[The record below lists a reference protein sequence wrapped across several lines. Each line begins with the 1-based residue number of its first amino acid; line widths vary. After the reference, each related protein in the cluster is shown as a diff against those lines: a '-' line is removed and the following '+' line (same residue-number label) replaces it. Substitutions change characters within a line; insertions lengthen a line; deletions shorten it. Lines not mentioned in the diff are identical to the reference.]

1 MSKFLSLL
9 FFVGLTAILIIGSLV
24 YYLNEAKSIREDR
37 FKELQAISELKISQI
52 IQWQKE
58 RYSEAGFFSKNKL
71 VIDATEK
78 LLGKPGRDTA
88 LVSFF
93 KPITSF
99 DRYENIFITDTIGKV
114 IFSMNDQNV
123 IDEVMQNHVLQAK
136 KQSGIYFSGFYFC
149 TTHQK
154 IHDDYVAPV
163 KLNEKVL
170 GFLVLRN
177 DPERYLY
184 PLIQKWP
191 LPSRTSE
198 TILVVREGDS
208 VVFVND
214 VRFIGNAALK
224 YKEPVK
230 NNEIAAIAAVTGKI
244 GLYEGVDYKGSKV
257 LAFLSPIEG
266 TPWFMVAKID
276 KTEVLAEL
284 KFRAIVLIAAV
295 SGILIIATLGLILI
309 YRSKE
314 TRLFK
319 ELYKTE
325 LAEKEAIQKL
335 NESQEEINLLNTR
348 LEKLIEI
355 IKDLTL
361 AQTIEQSQ
369 QIIAA
374 SARDLMHSDGA
385 SFVFHE
391 NGGCYYAEENAMA
404 PLWKGKWF
412 PINDCIYGYS
422 MIQKV
427 PVIVPDIF
435 NDSRIPTGHYSD
447 TFVRSLMVV
456 PVNSIAPLGAIGCYW
471 KENYIPSEIEVRLM
485 QTLAD
490 AASRTIDN
498 ILLYKNLEDRVKQ
511 RTIQLEEVNKELE
524 TFTYSVSHD
533 LKAPLRGIDGYSKLL
548 MDISES
554 WIQEEPKQYLK
565 SIRSSAKLMNE
576 LIEDLLEYSRVER
589 SKIVNQTIRIKKLV
603 NSLLAV
609 YQSSLTTN
617 YTFSVNFSD
626 KEIVADLRGLTIILR
641 NFIENAIKFSGT
653 KPNPE
658 VNIDLNED
666 NSYWTIAIKDN
677 GIGFDMKY
685 KNRIFEIFQRLHR
698 SEDYP
703 GTGIG
708 LALVAKAAQRM
719 KCNVW
724 AESVPTEGS
733 VFYLQIP
740 KTNQIPAEL

>member
-1 MSKFLSLL
+1 
-9 FFVGLTAILIIGSLV
+9 
-24 YYLNEAKSIREDR
+24 
-37 FKELQAISELKISQI
+37 
-52 IQWQKE
+52 
-58 RYSEAGFFSKNKL
+58 
-71 VIDATEK
+71 
-78 LLGKPGRDTA
+78 
-88 LVSFF
+88 
-93 KPITSF
+93 
-99 DRYENIFITDTIGKV
+99 
-114 IFSMNDQNV
+114 
-123 IDEVMQNHVLQAK
+123 
-136 KQSGIYFSGFYFC
+136 
-149 TTHQK
+149 
-154 IHDDYVAPV
+154 
-163 KLNEKVL
+163 
-170 GFLVLRN
+170 
-177 DPERYLY
+177 
-184 PLIQKWP
+184 
-191 LPSRTSE
+191 
-198 TILVVREGDS
+198 
-208 VVFVND
+208 
-214 VRFIGNAALK
+214 
-224 YKEPVK
+224 
-230 NNEIAAIAAVTGKI
+230 
-244 GLYEGVDYKGSKV
+244 
-257 LAFLSPIEG
+257 
-266 TPWFMVAKID
+266 MVAKID
-276 KTEVLAEL
+276 KTEVFAEL
-284 KFRAIVLIAAV
+284 KFRAIVVITAV
-295 SGILIIATLGLILI
+295 SGILIIASLGLILI
-309 YRSKE
+309 NRSKE

-335 NESQEEINLLNTR
+335 NETQEEVKLLNTR

-385 SFVFHE
+385 SFVFLE
-391 NGGCYYAEENAMA
+391 NEGCFYAEENAMA

-412 PINDCIYGYS
+412 PLNDCICGYS
-422 MIQKV
+422 MIQKI
-427 PVIVPDIF
+427 PVIVPDIY
-435 NDSRIPTGHYSD
+435 NDSRIQTMHYSG

-471 KENYIPSEIEVRLM
+471 KEYYTPSEIEVRLM

-589 SKIVNQTIRIKKLV
+589 SKIVNQTIRLKNLV

-653 KPNPE
+653 KPQPG
-658 VNIDLNED
+658 VSIDLNED
-666 NSYWTIAIKDN
+666 NSYWTIAVKDN

-724 AESVPTEGS
+724 AESVPSEGS

>member
-1 MSKFLSLL
+1 MGKIHSLL
-9 FFVGLTAILIIGSLV
+9 FFVGLTAILIVGSLV
-24 YYLNEAKSIREDR
+24 YYYNEAKSIREDKL
-37 FKELQAISELKISQI
+37 KELQAISELKISQI
-52 IQWQKE
+52 SQWQKE

-71 VIDATEK
+71 VVDATEK
-78 LLGKPGRDTA
+78 LLLKPGRDTS

-99 DRYENIFITDTIGKV
+99 DRYENIFITDTLANV
-114 IFSMNDQNV
+114 VFSMNDQYV
-123 IDEVMQNHVLQAK
+123 IDNVTQNHILQAK
-136 KQSGIYFSGFYFC
+136 KQAGIYFSGFYYC

-214 VRFIGNAALK
+214 VRFIGNAALR
-224 YKEPVK
+224 YKEPLI
-230 NNEIAAIAAVTGKI
+230 NNEIAAKAAVSGKI
-244 GLYEGVDYKGSKV
+244 GLYEGLDYKGSKV
-257 LAFLSPIEG
+257 LAFLSPVSG

-276 KTEVLAEL
+276 KKEVLAEL
-284 KFRAIVLIAAV
+284 KYRAIVVMAAV
-295 SGILIIATLGLILI
+295 SGILIIASLGLILLN
-309 YRSKE
+309 RSKE

-335 NESQEEINLLNTR
+335 NETQEEVRLLNTR
-348 LEKLIEI
+348 LEMLIDI

-374 SARDLMHSDGA
+374 SARELMHSDGA
-385 SFVFHE
+385 SFVFLE
-391 NGGCYYAEENAMA
+391 NDGCFYAEENAIE

-412 PINDCIYGYS
+412 PLNDCISGYS
-422 MIQKV
+422 MIKKE
-427 PVIVPDIF
+427 PVIVPDIYK
-435 NDSRIPTGHYSD
+435 DDRISTAHYSG

-456 PVNSIAPLGAIGCYW
+456 PVNTIEPLGAIGCYW
-471 KENYIPSEIEVRLM
+471 KENYTPSEIEVRLM

-554 WIQEEPKQYLK
+554 WLGEEPKQYLK
-565 SIRSSAKLMNE
+565 SIRNSAKLMNE

-589 SKIVNQTIRIKKLV
+589 NKISNQVIRIKNLV

-609 YQSSLTTN
+609 FQSSITTQ
-617 YTFSVNFSD
+617 YAISVNIPD
-626 KEIVADLRGLTIILR
+626 REINADLRGLTIILR

-653 KPNPE
+653 KPQPE
-658 VNIDLNED
+658 IVIDLNED
-666 NSYWTIAIKDN
+666 NAYWTISIKDN

-685 KNRIFEIFQRLHR
+685 KRRIFEIFQRLHR

-708 LALVAKAAQRM
+708 LAIVAKAAQRM

-724 AESVPTEGS
+724 AESVPSEGS

-740 KTNQIPAEL
+740 KTHQIPSEL